1 LSHFENTL
9 STAKLKTTHY
19 QASVL
24 SRQHGT
30 VLASNVQLTE
40 LYKAIGPGDRMACLI
55 KIENMKTIELKNEPV
70 WWLGFPDITEQI
82 KYEFSDQ
89 VHTNLEV
96 VSISAGSS
104 DNFPVFEG
112 NKFDAPRLK
121 YLILEGAGS
130 IKCFQTIDESILSA
144 PLLEEIHFHGTRI
157 TRVPEFISKIKT
169 LKHLTFRYE
178 NFQEI
183 PFEISDFVNLEYLS
197 FEYCHHI
204 KRIPDDIKNLVNL
217 KHFDL
222 WEAGLDYL
230 SPELFLLPA
239 IKHISLAYSQYTPT
253 GEVRDALKIFN
264 KKGSDRFVPWENF
277 VPGTP
282 NG

>member
-1 LSHFENTL
+1 LSHFENPLT
-9 STAKLKTTHY
+9 TAGFKTIHN
-19 QASVL
+19 QASVI
-24 SRQHGT
+24 SQRHGT
-30 VLASNVQLTE
+30 VLARSVQLTE
-40 LYKAIGPGDRMACLI
+40 LWRAIAPEDLTACLI
-55 KIENMKTIELKNEPV
+55 KSENMKTIELKNEPV
-70 WWLGFPDITEQI
+70 WWLGFHNITEQI
-82 KYEFSDQ
+82 KYVFSDQ

-144 PLLEEIHFHGTRI
+144 PSLEEIHFHGTRI
-157 TRVPEFISKIKT
+157 DRVPEFISKIKT

-178 NFQEI
+178 KFQDI

-204 KRIPDDIKNLVNL
+204 KRIPDNIKNLVNL

-222 WEAGLDYL
+222 WEAGLEYL

-253 GEVRDALKIFN
+253 REVRDALKLFN
-264 KKGSDRFVPWENF
+264 KKGYDRFTPWENF
-277 VPGTP
+277 VPGAPT
-282 NG
+282 G